1 MQREGGAFP
10 DLGWGNC
17 FWVGLSET
25 AALTPRMVK
34 RMLIS
39 RSAPHPRSRKT
50 PSGGRMMAKMIL
62 QMSLE
67 GRRWVVSEVLL
78 RREGLEE
85 GGLVYLAVAGMVAVL
100 FGWV

>member
-1 MQREGGAFP
+1 
-10 DLGWGNC
+10 
-17 FWVGLSET
+17 
-25 AALTPRMVK
+25 MVK

-67 GRRWVVSEVLL
+67 RMVSEVLL
-78 RREGLEE
+78 SC
-85 GGLVYLAVAGMVAVL
+85 
-100 FGWV
+100 

>member
-1 MQREGGAFP
+1 MQMMYRAWRMPGMYCWRWWVSSLAWREREV
-10 DLGWGNC
+10 C
-17 FWVGLSET
+17 FRNWVGSFFSLFSASET
-25 AALTPRMVK
+25 ALTPRMVK

-67 GRRWVVSEVLL
+67 G
-78 RREGLEE
+78 
-85 GGLVYLAVAGMVAVL
+85 GGGWLVRCC
-100 FGWV
+100 